1 MVVDLKANEVVRK
14 AGDVQYYDTN
24 KEIKGK
30 LILTNQRI
38 YFKTLEDKMKEYNLE
53 IMPDDIDEL
62 LYFKTGLFSQNGLTF
77 LTREGQELK
86 FSVKKRNSWS
96 EIINKMV

>member
-14 AGDVQYYDTN
+14 AGDVQYFGSDQ
-24 KEIKGK
+24 EIKGK

-38 YFKTLEDKMKEYNLE
+38 YFKTLEDKMNEHNLE
-53 IMPDDIDEL
+53 IMPDDIEEL
-62 LYFKTGLFSQNGLTF
+62 LYFKTGMFSQNGLTF
-77 LTREGQELK
+77 LTREGQKLK
-86 FSVKKRNSWS
+86 FSVKKRNTWS